1 MGAPIAGKRKILRM
15 TSAFPIELDAQSLLK
30 WLAIA
35 AVAILGLLFWRGTAR
50 AADAPRTGDMAPAF
64 LLPDQDGKTHSL
76 ADFRSKWLVL
86 YFYPKDDTPGCTEQA
101 CTFRDDWH
109 KLAGMGAE
117 VVGVSVDD
125 VTSHVAFAKKY
136 SLPFPLLAD
145 TSGEVAG
152 RYGSIY
158 AIGPIKFARRNTFL
172 IDPQGRVAKVYLSAS
187 TSRNS
192 QQVIDDLQALKK

>member
-1 MGAPIAGKRKILRM
+1 M
-15 TSAFPIELDAQSLLK
+15 TPVFAIDLDPQSLLK
-30 WLAIA
+30 WLAIFVV
-35 AVAILGLLFWRGTAR
+35 AVAGLLLWRNVAL
-50 AADAPRTGDMAPAF
+50 AADAPKAGEAAPSF
-64 LLPDQDGKTHSL
+64 SLPDQSGKTRSL
-76 ADFRSKWLVL
+76 ADFRNKWLVL

-109 KLAGMGAE
+109 KLTAMGAE

-125 VTSHVAFAKKY
+125 VTSHFAFAKKF

-145 TSGEVAG
+145 TTGDVAG

-158 AIGPIKFARRNTFL
+158 GIGPVKFAQRNTFL
-172 IDPQGRVAKVYLSAS
+172 IDPQGRIAKVYLSAD

-192 QQVIDDLQALKK
+192 QQVIDDLQALRKN